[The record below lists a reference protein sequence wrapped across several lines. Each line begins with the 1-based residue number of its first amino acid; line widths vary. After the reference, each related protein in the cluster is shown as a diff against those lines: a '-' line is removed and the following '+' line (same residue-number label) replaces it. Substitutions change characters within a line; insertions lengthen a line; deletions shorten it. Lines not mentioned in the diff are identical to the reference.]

1 MATGSPPAPEGAATP
16 NPIVVQKVP
25 IDALPTAP
33 AAVAEQRPLTPVR
46 LDAAA
51 GPNPFGGRTQ
61 ISYSLPR
68 TGDVSLVVYDATGRP
83 VQILASGRREPGR
96 YTATW
101 DAKNAAS
108 GVYFYTLTSG
118 KASITRKLILA
129 D

>member
-1 MATGSPPAPEGAATP
+1 
-16 NPIVVQKVP
+16 
-25 IDALPTAP
+25 LPVTDLP
-33 AAVAEQRPLTPVR
+33 VGVAEQKPATPTQLAVS
-46 LDAAA
+46 A

-68 TGDVSLVVYDATGRP
+68 TGDVSLVVYDAAGRP
-83 VQILASGRREPGR
+83 VQTLASGRCEPGR
-96 YTATW
+96 HSATW
-101 DAKNAAS
+101 DAKNAAA